1 MENLKNRQKSQQ
13 QELEVLLGLPCGRQ
27 KTANET
33 LVLLTP
39 FTYEQ
44 AFHAI
49 AQVRN
54 YFRQALVSSLLYI
67 PFKGYEKVYG
77 SVIVKKSAVEH
88 CYNLFVSF
96 FLFLPSKFKKGEK
109 SPVYRWK

>member
-54 YFRQALVSSLLYI
+54 YFRQALVSSLLYTI
-67 PFKGYEKVYG
+67 QR
-77 SVIVKKSAVEH
+77 
-88 CYNLFVSF
+88 L
-96 FLFLPSKFKKGEK
+96 
-109 SPVYRWK
+109 